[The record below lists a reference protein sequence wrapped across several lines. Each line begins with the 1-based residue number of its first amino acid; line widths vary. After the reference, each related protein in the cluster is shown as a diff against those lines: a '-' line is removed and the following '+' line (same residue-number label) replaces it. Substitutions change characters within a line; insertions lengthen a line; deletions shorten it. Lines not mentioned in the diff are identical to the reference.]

1 MMEREVGGGNKRI
14 FCFDLP
20 RECAVCCSYV
30 PTHCTDVYATYC
42 VLHVLNN
49 ARACVCVRAKEYY
62 YKSVTREQSCCS
74 GGQFPFLNLSSLE
87 SKTANSTAGESEVG
101 YQPPA
106 AFASCNITRK
116 LFLPSGCRWV
126 GAVLSPTG
134 KRRVVGDVVLSRY
147 LIVRAA
153 DSELN
158 SHSIWGVAIHREACD
173 VQYDV
178 IRAACL

>member
-1 MMEREVGGGNKRI
+1 LFLRTDTLHGCVRNVLRTS
-14 FCFDLP
+14 CFEQ
-20 RECAVCCSYV
+20 R
-30 PTHCTDVYATYC
+30 
-42 VLHVLNN
+42 
-49 ARACVCVRAKEYY
+49 ARVCVRACQGVLLQVCN
-62 YKSVTREQSCCS
+62 SGTILLFGGGGG